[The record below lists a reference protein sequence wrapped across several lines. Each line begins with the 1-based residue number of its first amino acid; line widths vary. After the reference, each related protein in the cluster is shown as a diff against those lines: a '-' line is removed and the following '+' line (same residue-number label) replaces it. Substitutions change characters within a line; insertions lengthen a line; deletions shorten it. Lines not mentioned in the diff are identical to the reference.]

1 LQPIASHIL
10 KFKAWNKIYIY
21 TRNVDNWWRWGVK
34 FRSWHFH
41 PQHDENDDKN
51 VEKHCF
57 SVCLC
62 CMCIWCLK
70 TVTVFQSYHRIFLC
84 LFKYIILCTILYFS
98 VGKVTRGEE
107 ENIGVKKEIE
117 QLAVMVNFFPKEL
130 RDTYLST
137 MLEQGSVQ
145 V

>member
-1 LQPIASHIL
+1 
-10 KFKAWNKIYIY
+10 
-21 TRNVDNWWRWGVK
+21 
-34 FRSWHFH
+34 
-41 PQHDENDDKN
+41 
-51 VEKHCF
+51 
-57 SVCLC
+57 
-62 CMCIWCLK
+62 M
-70 TVTVFQSYHRIFLC
+70 TVFQSYHRIFLC

-137 MLEQGSVQ
+137 VLEQGSVQ